1 MKLTII
7 SFICLSILVA
17 CNSADDGKGFEFKY
31 GDSVT
36 TLSDHPRLFFSKDEE
51 AGILELAKKEPLLSS
66 LIVILRQ
73 QAEKTLSLP
82 LQEPNEIGEAS
93 LGKSREQISRILI
106 LSLAWRLLDDDRYA
120 GRAEE
125 ELINVCKF
133 KSWHPEHF
141 LDVAE
146 MTTAVAIGYDW
157 CFSKLSP
164 ETRSLVEQAIREKA
178 FAPAWPVYEKGD
190 NGSWAKR
197 NTNWNVVCNS
207 GLVNGALAIAETCPE
222 DAARIIQYAVQYAP
236 NNIMHFAPGGV
247 YYEGPAYWE
256 YTTSFLMLLI
266 NNLSRNLG
274 TDFGLSDMAGVR
286 ETGLYYIHSMSP
298 TRGVFNFA
306 DAHGEDATYTPVYF
320 FFSRK
325 YNQPELAEFYRTYLQ
340 EAVDGSIATGKFS
353 FPRFFFLCIPW
364 FDEVIWTGETDN
376 QKLKIFKGE
385 PDILVFDGERDNPDE
400 LFLIAK
406 GGDPDMAHNQLDVG
420 AFIVESQKIRWGIDV
435 GSESYG
441 LPSFWDYKP
450 DGVRWHYFRN
460 TNLAHST
467 LNIDGKIAH
476 SRGTGSLLKWNA
488 GLDHPFGIFEMSSSY
503 TDQATSVL
511 RGFRMLSPEIIMIRD
526 ETTLKNGSEE
536 ANWRF
541 ITDATVEAKGTYI
554 TLTKNGKFFYLYPYP
569 EGKHEIRTFEA
580 KTNSPSE
587 NPLTGVTVVEISAKA
602 DPENNTAI
610 SVIMG
615 SDLVGIK
622 QFPVETIPGLKDWK

>member
-7 SFICLSILVA
+7 SFICLFILLA
-17 CNSADDGKGFEFKY
+17 CNSADDRKGFEFKY

-66 LIVILRQ
+66 LIGILRQ
-73 QAEKTLSLP
+73 QADKILSLP
-82 LQEPNEIGEAS
+82 LQEPNDMGETN
-93 LGKSREQISRILI
+93 LGKSREQISRLLT
-106 LSLAWRLLDDDRYA
+106 LSLAWRLFNDDKYVV
-120 GRAEE
+120 RAEE
-125 ELINVCKF
+125 ELLNVCRF

-146 MTTAVAIGYDW
+146 MTTAVSIGYDW
-157 CFSKLSP
+157 CFSKLSR
-164 ETRSLVEQAIREKA
+164 ETRSLVEQSIQEKA
-178 FAPAWPVYEKGD
+178 FAPAWPVYEGGD
-190 NGSWAKR
+190 IGSWAKR

-207 GLVNGALAIAETCPE
+207 GLVNGALAIAEACPE
-222 DAARIIQYAVQYAP
+222 DAARIIQYAVQYTP

-306 DAHGEDATYTPVYF
+306 DAHGEEATYTPVYF
-320 FFSRK
+320 FFSK
-325 YNQPELAEFYRTYLQ
+325 KFNQPELAGFYRSYLQ
-340 EAVDGSIATGKFS
+340 EAVDGSIEAGNFN

-364 FDEVIWTGETDN
+364 FDEVKWTEETDN

-420 AFIVESQKIRWGIDV
+420 SFIVESQKIRWGIDI
-435 GSESYG
+435 GSENYG

-488 GLDHPFGIFEMSSSY
+488 DLEHPFGIFEISSSY

-511 RGFRMLSPEIIMIRD
+511 RGFKLLSPDIILIRD
-526 ETTLKNGSEE
+526 EVTLKNGSKGV
-536 ANWRF
+536 NWRF
-541 ITDATVEAKGTYI
+541 ITDADVEQKGNYI
-554 TLTKNGKFFYLYPYP
+554 ELSKDGKLFYLYPYP
-569 EGKHEIRTFEA
+569 GEKHEIRTFEA
-580 KTNSPSE
+580 KTNSPAE
-587 NPLTGVTVVEISAKA
+587 NPLSGITVVEITAK
-602 DPENNTAI
+602 PEHENNAVI
-610 SVIMG
+610 SVLMG
-615 SDLVGIK
+615 NDLPGIK
-622 QFPVETIPGLKDWK
+622 EFQKETIPGLKDWD